1 MMMLNR
7 RMAESYGAVR
17 AETGVAQAD
26 PIQLTQMLFDGFI
39 ESVDTAEGHMRA
51 KDIQQKL
58 KYMARASKILVG
70 LMDTL
75 DLTKGGDLA
84 KNLLELYKYLNKRLL
99 LSNLHNDLEALK
111 VVRHLMNEVRM
122 AWTLVPVK
130 LQEQRRPRV
139 YS

>member
-1 MMMLNR
+1 
-7 RMAESYGAVR
+7 
-17 AETGVAQAD
+17 
-26 PIQLTQMLFDGFI
+26 
-39 ESVDTAEGHMRA
+39 
-51 KDIQQKL
+51 
-58 KYMARASKILVG
+58 
-70 LMDTL
+70 
-75 DLTKGGDLA
+75 LTKGGDLA

-111 VVRHLMNEVRM
+111 EVRHLMNEVRM

>member
-1 MMMLNR
+1 
-7 RMAESYGAVR
+7 MAESYGAVR

-111 VVRHLMNEVRM
+111 EVRHLMNEVRM

>member
-111 VVRHLMNEVRM
+111 EVRHLMNEVRM

-130 LQEQRRPRV
+130 LQEQQRPRV

>member
-111 VVRHLMNEVRM
+111 EVRHLMNEVRM